1 MSIDTTKKAD
11 FEGFE
16 SFNLKRN
23 PTSPRTL
30 FGLIMS
36 GIAGLFT
43 LLAIIP
49 LFIILTYLLT
59 KGISSLSL
67 SVFTELPPPP
77 MVDGGGFGNAILG
90 TVIMVGIGALISV
103 PIGVMAAIYLSEFN
117 EGKAAE
123 WIRFA
128 TNVLSGVP
136 SIIVGV
142 FAYSAVVLNG
152 IILRI
157 PSRFTRRIIEITIIP
172 RGYSAWAGGFALAI
186 LMLPIIIRTAEESL
200 KLVPQEVRQASV
212 GIGAN
217 QYQTV
222 FRVVLP
228 AALPAIITGVTLS
241 VARAAGE
248 TAPLL
253 FTALFTQYWP
263 NWDNMLVEPTAS
275 LAVLVYN
282 FAIVPFKNQQ
292 DLAWAAAFILVLL
305 VLFTSIISRVAT
317 AKRTY

>member
-1 MSIDTTKKAD
+1 MSIPKIGQSD
-11 FEGFE
+11 FEVV
-16 SFNLKRN
+16 SLKRN

-49 LFIILTYLLT
+49 LFIILTYLIT

-77 MVDGGGFGNAILG
+77 LVEGGGFGNAILG

-103 PIGVMAAIYLSEFN
+103 PLGIMAAIYLSEFN
-117 EGKAAE
+117 DGKLSD

-142 FAYSAVVLNG
+142 FAYSAVVLTTK
-152 IILRI
+152 
-157 PSRFTRRIIEITIIP
+157 S
-172 RGYSAWAGGFALAI
+172 YSAWAGGFALSI
-186 LMLPIIIRTAEESL
+186 LMLPIIVRTTDESL
-200 KLVPQEVRQASV
+200 KLVPQDVRQASV
-212 GIGAN
+212 GVGAN
-217 QYQTV
+217 RYQTV
-222 FRVVLP
+222 LQVVLP
-228 AALPAIITGVTLS
+228 AALPAIITGITLA

-253 FTALFTQYWP
+253 FTALFTQFWP
-263 NWDNMLVEPTAS
+263 NWDNLLVEPTAS

-292 DLAWAAAFILVLL
+292 ELAWAAAFILVLL
-305 VLFTSIISRVAT
+305 VLVTSIISRLAT